1 MSYIYYNPNPL
12 HNFTG
17 DCVVRAITKLLD
29 SDWDTVYFDLSAQG
43 FIHKAILTDDNI
55 WGNYLA
61 MKGYEMYSL
70 PNTCPRCYSVY
81 QFAEDHPYG
90 KYLVKTPG
98 HVIAVVDGDYYDSG
112 DSGGEVPIYYWKE
125 HHNDGY

>member
-12 HNFTG
+12 NKNTE
-17 DCVVRAITKLLD
+17 DCTIRAISKLFNLT
-29 SDWDTVYFDLSAQG
+29 WDEAFIELIVQSFIEKSVPTV
-43 FIHKAILTDDNI
+43 DNI

-61 MKGYEMYSL
+61 AKGYTMHPL
-70 PNTCPRCYSVY
+70 PNTCPRCYSVA

-90 KYLVKTPG
+90 KYMVKTPG
-98 HVIAVVDGDYYDSG
+98 HVIAVINGDWYDTG

-125 HHNDGY
+125 PIRNGS